1 MNETRTLSCNEAS
14 DDAIERRAR
23 RRAGLQLGWYV
34 HAMVYVAVNGFL
46 MLVAALDGRSRAMY
60 PALGW
65 GLGLAIHGFV
75 VFLLLGGGGLHQRLL
90 ARERRRLSLQ
100 RDPW

>member
-1 MNETRTLSCNEAS
+1 MTDARTLSCNALS
-14 DDAIERRAR
+14 DDALERRAR

-34 HAMVYVAVNGFL
+34 HAMVYLAVNAFL
-46 MLVAALDGRSRAMY
+46 MALATLNGHSWAVY

-65 GLGLAIHGFV
+65 GVGLAIHGFV
-75 VFLLLGGGGLHQRLL
+75 VFLRLGGGGLHQRLL
-90 ARERRRLSLQ
+90 ARERRRLVQQ